1 MAKYQNTSSRQ
12 RVRYRNH
19 QKNEWV
25 NLLLFYILPF
35 IAVNT
40 ILFLCVTTRPK
51 ITLEL
56 ADTHDYLTTE
66 ITMTVKS
73 WFPTNAISLSMENEE
88 LELVKEKGRT
98 YKATI
103 TKNGTVEATVT
114 NINKMSTTLF
124 EPVNILDDY
133 PPTIDESNTVDG
145 ILTITVSDSQSG
157 IDFDSIRAEDS
168 TGQPVEALNIDRT
181 NSSVSYVMDPAGLS
195 VYIQDKAGNQV
206 LGTFSS
212 RMEGDV
218 EILESDSEVTIE
230 NDSAVTAE

>member
-35 IAVNT
+35 IVVNT

-56 ADTHDYLTTE
+56 SDTHDYLTTE
-66 ITMTVKS
+66 ITMTIKS
-73 WFPTNAISLSMENEE
+73 WFPTNSISLSMENEE

-145 ILTITVSDSQSG
+145 ILNITVSDSQSG
-157 IDFDSIRAEDS
+157 IDFDAIRAEDS